1 MRWRRG
7 DIGLALGAAA
17 ILLLAA
23 GAPGAWQWRENQRAE
38 QQAMRL
44 TGGDPV
50 RGRGLMRRYGCAGC
64 HEIPGVRGADGRAG
78 PSLRHVAG
86 RLYIA
91 GIMPNSAANLVRWIE
106 DPPALAPGTAMPRTG
121 ATGREARDIAA
132 YLYTLR

>member
-1 MRWRRG
+1 MRRRRF
-7 DIGLALGAAA
+7 DIGLAIGAAA
-17 ILLLAA
+17 ILLFAA
-23 GAPGAWQWRENQRAE
+23 GAAGGWQWREDRRAA

-44 TGGDPV
+44 TGGDPE

-86 RLYIA
+86 RIYIA
-91 GIMPNSAANLVRWIE
+91 GVMPNSAANMLRWIE

-121 ATGREARDIAA
+121 ATGQAARDIAA
-132 YLYTLR
+132 FLYTLR